1 MVHAERWAWKENRLQ
16 RRGARETLL
25 TRYRDLLRALEELR
39 MQEMTLLEE
48 QRALLEEQ
56 RSWLRLLRQRGE

>member
-1 MVHAERWAWKENRLQ
+1 MEVDIDRAVGYRIEEER
-16 RRGARETLL
+16 LL
-25 TRYRDLLRALEELR
+25 TRYRNALRALEELR
-39 MQEMTLLEE
+39 KQEMTLLEE